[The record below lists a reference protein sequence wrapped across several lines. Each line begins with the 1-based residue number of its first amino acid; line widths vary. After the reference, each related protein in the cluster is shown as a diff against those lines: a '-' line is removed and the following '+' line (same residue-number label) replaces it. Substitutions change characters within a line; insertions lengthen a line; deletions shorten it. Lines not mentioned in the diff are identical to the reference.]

1 MSELGLEDRERFEQ
15 RVLPHVDAASPS
27 RVGCCAGIQRGRQLP
42 VLQKR
47 FIAIAK
53 DERSKMFRQ
62 LMMIWLVLLVA
73 ALGVVTSV
81 TRFIEKCRAPHG
93 ISKSPE
99 STVPSS
105 QAMLKH
111 QQIEPAHQLR

>member
-1 MSELGLEDRERFEQ
+1 M
-15 RVLPHVDAASPS
+15 
-27 RVGCCAGIQRGRQLP
+27 P

-47 FIAIAK
+47 FIATAK

-81 TRFIEKCRAPHG
+81 TRFLEKYRAPHG

-99 STVPSS
+99 STVRTS
-105 QAMLKH
+105 QAMSKH
-111 QQIEPAHQLR
+111 HQIEATHQLR